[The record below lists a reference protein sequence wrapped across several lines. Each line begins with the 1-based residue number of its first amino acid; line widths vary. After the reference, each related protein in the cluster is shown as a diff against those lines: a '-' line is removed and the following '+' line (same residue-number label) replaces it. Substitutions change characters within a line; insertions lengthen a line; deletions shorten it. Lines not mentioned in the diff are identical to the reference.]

1 MKRIFALIGIF
12 ICFFVGCNR
21 TQEDIDRALAFR
33 QNLLKQSGCQFVCS
47 LTADYGEILYQFG
60 LECTADNK
68 GNVSFTVSAP
78 ETISGIT
85 GTISSSGGTISFDDS
100 VLGFPLLSEDL
111 PTPLSAPW
119 LFLTALRSGYIRTCE
134 VNKGVMSL
142 SIADTYEEDGIM
154 MNIKFDE
161 QEKPVS
167 CEFFWKG
174 RRILSMLIASFH
186 YL

>member
-1 MKRIFALIGIF
+1 MKRIFALIAVFTILLT
-12 ICFFVGCNR
+12 GCNGI
-21 TQEDIDRALAFR
+21 QEDMDRALVFR
-33 QNLLKQSGCQFVCS
+33 QNLLKQSGCKFTCN

-60 LECTADNK
+60 LECTTDNK
-68 GNVSFTVSAP
+68 GNVSFLVSKP

-85 GTISSSGGTISFDDS
+85 GTISSSGGKITFDGS

-119 LFLTALRSGYIRTCE
+119 LFMTALRSGYIRTCE
-134 VNKGVMSL
+134 VNEGVMTL
-142 SIADTYEEDGIM
+142 SIADTYEENGIM

-174 RRILSMLIASFH
+174 RRILSMLIASFN